1 MKGKNEDKKCKRDLK
16 GLKGERGRESS
27 GFLQAELHWI
37 FEKRTVHHTGQSHK
51 AARGAAGSAE
61 HYRPTGN
68 QSSAVIQNVDFEL

>member
-1 MKGKNEDKKCKRDLK
+1 MQEEFKRFERRE
-16 GLKGERGRESS
+16 GEGNSD
-27 GFLQAELHWI
+27 FLQAELHWI

-61 HYRPTGN
+61 HYRLPGN